1 VRTTYSIVIPI
12 LNEAETLPALERR
25 LIALFE
31 RLDGPC
37 EAILVDDGSTDG
49 SFQLM
54 TAMNARDARFRV
66 IRLSRNFG
74 HQIAI
79 TAGLDAAAGDAVVVM
94 DGDLQ
99 DPPEVV
105 LEMVERWRQGFE
117 VVYAVRKERHGE
129 PRGRRL
135 RASLF
140 YRTLRRLSD
149 TEIPVDVGDFRLVDR
164 RALDAFRSMRERNR
178 YVRGMFSWVGFRQ
191 TSVEFV
197 REERH
202 AGATKYPLR
211 KLAKLGADGL
221 MGFSNAPLRLALQLG
236 FFISGVSF
244 VIGALA
250 IAARIGGLYEVPG
263 MASVVVLVSFL
274 GGIILVV
281 LGIQGEYIARIHEE
295 VKRRPLYLVA
305 DVLGFERPRQLELPH
320 PLPLERPRPAN
331 GGVNGAAKPAQPLLE
346 PARDL

>member
-1 VRTTYSIVIPI
+1 MVRAAYSIVIPI
-12 LNEAETLPALERR
+12 LNEAETLPELERR
-25 LIALFE
+25 LLKLFE

-37 EAILVDDGSTDG
+37 EAILVDDGSTDE
-49 SFQLM
+49 SFELM
-54 TAMNARDARFRV
+54 AGMNVRDPRFRV

-79 TAGLDAAAGDAVVVM
+79 TAGLDAASGEVVVVM

-105 LEMVERWRQGFE
+105 LEMVERWREGFD
-117 VVYAVRKERHGE
+117 VVYAVRKAREGE

-135 RASLF
+135 RAALF
-140 YRTLRRLSD
+140 YRLLGRLSD

-164 RALDAFRSMRERNR
+164 RALEAFKSMRETSR

-202 AGATKYPLR
+202 AGETKYPLR
-211 KLAKLGADGL
+211 KLVKLGADGL
-221 MGFSNAPLRLALQLG
+221 LGFSNAPLRLALQLG
-236 FFISGVSF
+236 FFISALSF
-244 VIGALA
+244 LTGLLA
-250 IAARIGGLYEVPG
+250 IVAKAVGLYAVPG
-263 MASVVVLVSFL
+263 LASLVVLVSFL

-281 LGIQGEYIARIHEE
+281 LGIQGQYIARIHEE
-295 VKRRPLYLVA
+295 VKNRPLYLIG
-305 DVLGFERPRQLELPH
+305 DLRGFGRQLPTA
-320 PLPLERPRPAN
+320 PRTAVQLRRLALSN
-331 GGVNGAAKPAQPLLE
+331 RAAKNEKSLTRE
-346 PARDL
+346 PA

>member
-1 VRTTYSIVIPI
+1 VRAIYSIVIPI
-12 LNEAETLPALERR
+12 LNEAETLPELERR
-25 LIALFE
+25 LVALFE
-31 RLDGPC
+31 RLDGSS
-37 EAILVDDGSTDG
+37 EAILVDDGSTDA
-49 SFQLM
+49 SFDLLEV
-54 TAMNARDARFRV
+54 MNARDSRFRV

-105 LEMVERWRQGFE
+105 LEMVERWRQGFD

-135 RASLF
+135 RARLF
-140 YRTLRRLSD
+140 YRLLRRLSD
-149 TEIPVDVGDFRLVDR
+149 TQIPVDVGDFRLVDR
-164 RALDAFRSMRERNR
+164 RALEAFRSMRETNR

-202 AGATKYPLR
+202 AGRTKYPLR

-221 MGFSNAPLRLALQLG
+221 LSFSNAPLRLALQLG
-236 FFISGVSF
+236 FVISGLSF
-244 VIGALA
+244 LIGVLA
-250 IAARIGGLYEVPG
+250 IAAKAAGLYAVPG
-263 MASVVVLVSFL
+263 MASLVVLVSFL

-281 LGIQGEYIARIHEE
+281 LGIQGQYIARIHEE
-295 VKRRPLYLVA
+295 VKNRPLYLVA
-305 DVLGFERPRQLELPH
+305 DLLGFERSLQAAPRSFVQLRASVATNGSAKEGKAVAR
-320 PLPLERPRPAN
+320 ERA
-331 GGVNGAAKPAQPLLE
+331 
-346 PARDL
+346 